1 VVARS
6 DFDPQTARMSLP
18 SAPQHGEMLL
28 AVRGLVKSF
37 KKRRVVDGVSFE
49 VRAGEIVGLLGPNG
63 AGKTTSFRMTVGLTR
78 PDAGQVLLRGAEC
91 SRKPMFRRARL
102 GMGYLPQ
109 DRSLFQRMSVLDNL
123 LAVLESMP
131 YNRERRHH
139 EADALLGEL
148 ELSHLKSSMAD
159 TLSGGEQRRL
169 ELARALATRPV
180 ILLLDEP
187 FAGVDPIAVGEI
199 QGLIGKL
206 RAKNIGIL
214 ITDHNVRETL
224 QSTDRAYIIR
234 QGQIFREG
242 SPRKLVDDPEVR
254 AVYLGHSF
262 DAPMLGVS
270 ADEASDL
277 IRP

>member
-1 VVARS
+1 MPILTPPA
-6 DFDPQTARMSLP
+6 
-18 SAPQHGEMLL
+18 HGELL
-28 AVRGLVKSF
+28 LQVRGLVKSF

-63 AGKTTSFRMTVGLTR
+63 AGKTTSFRMTVGLTK

-91 SRKPMFRRARL
+91 SREPMFRRARL

-109 DRSLFQRMSVLDNL
+109 DRSLFQRMSVMDNL
-123 LAVLESMP
+123 LAVLEAMP
-131 YNRERRHH
+131 FDRAQRRREA
-139 EADALLGEL
+139 EELLAEL
-148 ELSHLKSSMAD
+148 ELSHLAESIAD

-199 QGLIGKL
+199 QALIGKL
-206 RAKNIGIL
+206 RQRNIGIL

-242 SPRKLVDDPEVR
+242 APRELVSDPEVR

-262 DAPMLGVS
+262 DTPVLGVS
-270 ADEASDL
+270 SAEASDL
-277 IRP
+277 TRP

>member
-1 VVARS
+1 MA
-6 DFDPQTARMSLP
+6 LP
-18 SAPQHGEMLL
+18 PPPRHGETLL
-28 AVRGLVKSF
+28 AVHGLVKSF

-91 SRKPMFRRARL
+91 SREPMFRRARL

-109 DRSLFQRMSVLDNL
+109 ERSLFQRMSVLDNL
-123 LAVLESMP
+123 LAVLEAMP
-131 YNRERRHH
+131 FDRAQRHR
-139 EADALLGEL
+139 EADALLAEL
-148 ELSHLKSSMAD
+148 ELSHLKASMAD

-169 ELARALATRPV
+169 ELARALATRPS

-199 QGLIGKL
+199 QGLIAKL
-206 RAKNIGIL
+206 REKDIGIL

-242 SPRKLVDDPEVR
+242 SPRDLVNDPQVR

-262 DAPMLGVS
+262 DAPVLGVS
-270 ADEASDL
+270 TAEASDL

>member
-1 VVARS
+1 MPILTPPA
-6 DFDPQTARMSLP
+6 
-18 SAPQHGEMLL
+18 HGELL
-28 AVRGLVKSF
+28 LQVRGLVKSF

-63 AGKTTSFRMTVGLTR
+63 AGKTTSFRMTVGLTK
-78 PDAGQVLLRGAEC
+78 PDSGQVLLRGAEC
-91 SRKPMFRRARL
+91 SREPMFRRARL

-109 DRSLFQRMSVLDNL
+109 DRSLFQRMSVMDNL
-123 LAVLESMP
+123 LAVLEAMP
-131 YNRERRHH
+131 FDAAQRRREA
-139 EADALLGEL
+139 EELLAEL
-148 ELSHLKSSMAD
+148 ELSHLASSIAD

-199 QGLIGKL
+199 QALIGKL
-206 RAKNIGIL
+206 RERNIGIL

-242 SPRKLVDDPEVR
+242 APRDLVSDPEVR

-262 DAPMLGVS
+262 DTPVLGVS
-270 ADEASDL
+270 NAEASDL
-277 IRP
+277 TRP